1 MPITRFAAA
10 LAASAVLCAT
20 GATQALASGGGG
32 GSTTPPPPAGAPAVS
47 LSPSTVTYGAQDV
60 GTTSTPQTITV
71 TNSGTASLFF
81 GGMRQAGL
89 NPLDFAETDD
99 QCVGLSIPAGA
110 SCTLTVI
117 FKPTATGTRTAT
129 ISISTNTANSPQ
141 VLTLTGTGTS
151 AAGPTPMAVD
161 TGGMTCTANVCNPA
175 ADSLV
180 NDFFFASFNAVGDTA
195 PPFQWAL
202 AGGTL
207 PPGVT
212 LFSNGTMYGTAT
224 TTGTFTFTLRVTD
237 PNAKTATQAF
247 AVTILP
253 VPAPGDP
260 GCQHAPSSSNAAL
273 SGPAIGG
280 KTPSGQALGDQ
291 SKLTACGG
299 FVTINVSVKNVN
311 VPNGTVL
318 WVTMGRP
325 IGTLTISNG
334 AATMKPYVLNSDLRK
349 KSVAIYGQPPQ
360 LASGLAPILT
370 GPFI

>member
-1 MPITRFAAA
+1 
-10 LAASAVLCAT
+10 
-20 GATQALASGGGG
+20 
-32 GSTTPPPPAGAPAVS
+32 
-47 LSPSTVTYGAQDV
+47 VTYAAQDV
-60 GTTSTPQTITV
+60 GTTSAPRTVTI
-71 TNSGTASLFF
+71 TNSGTAPLFF
-81 GGMRQAGL
+81 SGMRQAGL
-89 NPLDFAETDD
+89 NPLDFTEIDD
-99 QCVGLSIPAGA
+99 QCVSLTIPAGA
-110 SCTLTVI
+110 SCTLTVT

-129 ISISTNTANSPQ
+129 ISVGTNAANSPS
-141 VLTLTGTGTS
+141 VITFTGTGTS
-151 AAGPTPMAVD
+151 AAGPTPISVD
-161 TGGMTCTANVCNPA
+161 IGGMTCTAGVCNPA

-180 NDFFFASFNAVGDTA
+180 NDFFFAGFNAVGDTA

-224 TTGTFTFTLRVTD
+224 ATGTFTFTLRVTD

>member
-1 MPITRFAAA
+1 
-10 LAASAVLCAT
+10 
-20 GATQALASGGGG
+20 
-32 GSTTPPPPAGAPAVS
+32 
-47 LSPSTVTYGAQDV
+47 
-60 GTTSTPQTITV
+60 
-71 TNSGTASLFF
+71 
-81 GGMRQAGL
+81 
-89 NPLDFAETDD
+89 
-99 QCVGLSIPAGA
+99 
-110 SCTLTVI
+110 
-117 FKPTATGTRTAT
+117 
-129 ISISTNTANSPQ
+129 
-141 VLTLTGTGTS
+141 
-151 AAGPTPMAVD
+151 
-161 TGGMTCTANVCNPA
+161 
-175 ADSLV
+175 
-180 NDFFFASFNAVGDTA
+180 
-195 PPFQWAL
+195 
-202 AGGTL
+202 
-207 PPGVT
+207 
-212 LFSNGTMYGTAT
+212 MYGTAT
-224 TTGTFTFTLRVTD
+224 ATGTFTFTLRVTD